1 MSHIKLK
8 STEVKDFLKH
18 IISNNQDL
26 QKEGKKTVAVEVIG
40 EAGLGKTSSIQQLAK
55 ELSLDFV
62 KLNLA
67 QIEELGDLVGFPV
80 KQFQMAKVTDGVVPE
95 VNWVD
100 EVAIA
105 SYEKEGYRLTGK
117 KRMSYAAPEW
127 IADKAEGGILLLDD
141 WTRAD
146 QRFIQACMELIDRQE
161 YISWKLP
168 KNWHIVLSAN
178 PANGKYTVTEIDEAV
193 QTRYISVE
201 LTFDVQEWAKWAETE
216 GIDGRCINF
225 LLLNPEVI
233 NSKVNP
239 RSIVT
244 FFNAISSVKDFEN
257 NLPLI
262 QMIGEGCVGT
272 EVSGMFVSFINNRLD
287 KLITPKEMMNA
298 ADDTLRVKLRELVG
312 STNLGTYRA
321 DIASVLCTRA
331 INYSIGFADKNKIEK
346 DYLDR
351 IEMLI
356 MEDYFGADLNYHM
369 VKSLFASGQ
378 KFKMLTLRQ
387 TLTKYIIA

>member
-1 MSHIKLK
+1 
-8 STEVKDFLKH
+8 
-18 IISNNQDL
+18 
-26 QKEGKKTVAVEVIG
+26 
-40 EAGLGKTSSIQQLAK
+40 
-55 ELSLDFV
+55 
-62 KLNLA
+62 
-67 QIEELGDLVGFPV
+67 
-80 KQFQMAKVTDGVVPE
+80 
-95 VNWVD
+95 
-100 EVAIA
+100 
-105 SYEKEGYRLTGK
+105 
-117 KRMSYAAPEW
+117 
-127 IADKAEGGILLLDD
+127 
-141 WTRAD
+141 
-146 QRFIQACMELIDRQE
+146 MELIDRQE

-225 LLLNPEVI
+225 LLLNPEI
-233 NSKVNP
+233 ISSKVNP

-244 FFNAISSVKDFEN
+244 FFNAISSVKDFDN

-272 EVSGMFVSFINNRLD
+272 ETSGMFVSFINNRLD

-298 ADDTLRVKLRELVG
+298 SEDTLRTKLRELVG
-312 STNLGTYRA
+312 NTNLGTYRA

-331 INYSIGFADKNKIEK
+331 INYSVTFSEKNKIEK

-369 VKSLFASGQ
+369 VKSLFACNQ

>member
-55 ELSLDFV
+55 ELQLDFV

-80 KQFQMAKVTDGVVPE
+80 KQFQMAKVTEDVIPE

-127 IADKAEGGILLLDD
+127 IADKTEGGILLLDD

-201 LTFDVQEWAKWAETE
+201 LTFDVQEWAKWAEAE

-225 LLLNPEVI
+225 LLLNPEV
-233 NSKVNP
+233 
-239 RSIVT
+239 
-244 FFNAISSVKDFEN
+244 NAISSIKDFEN

-331 INYSIGFADKNKIEK
+331 INYSIGFAEKNKIEK

>member
-55 ELSLDFV
+55 ELQLDFV

-80 KQFQMAKVTDGVVPE
+80 KQFQMAKVTEDVIPE

-127 IADKAEGGILLLDD
+127 IADKTEGGILLLDD

-178 PANGKYTVTEIDEAV
+178 PANGIYTVTEIDEAV

-201 LTFDVQEWAKWAETE
+201 LT
-216 GIDGRCINF
+216 
-225 LLLNPEVI
+225 
-233 NSKVNP
+233 
-239 RSIVT
+239 
-244 FFNAISSVKDFEN
+244 
-257 NLPLI
+257 
-262 QMIGEGCVGT
+262 
-272 EVSGMFVSFINNRLD
+272 
-287 KLITPKEMMNA
+287 
-298 ADDTLRVKLRELVG
+298 
-312 STNLGTYRA
+312 
-321 DIASVLCTRA
+321 
-331 INYSIGFADKNKIEK
+331 
-346 DYLDR
+346 
-351 IEMLI
+351 
-356 MEDYFGADLNYHM
+356 
-369 VKSLFASGQ
+369 
-378 KFKMLTLRQ
+378 
-387 TLTKYIIA
+387 